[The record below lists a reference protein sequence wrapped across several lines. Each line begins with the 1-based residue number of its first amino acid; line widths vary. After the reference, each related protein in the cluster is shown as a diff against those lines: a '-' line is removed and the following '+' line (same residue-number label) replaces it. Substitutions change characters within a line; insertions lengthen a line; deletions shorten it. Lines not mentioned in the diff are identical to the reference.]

1 MGDPKSFEG
10 LKKFPAEPALALL
23 ARARVKLRA
32 KVAIDPKAS
41 VPEALAALDATG
53 EGLEMLR
60 LIAHTLPPRE
70 ATWWACLAARD
81 MLAPDAAEVPPPLAA
96 AEAWVFKPGD
106 DTRRKARAAMEGADI
121 DDDTVFCAMAA
132 TFADGTLG
140 PDQLA
145 DFEAP
150 VGGVGNAVHGMVLK
164 SIFADSDNAD
174 ARTELQIARGLDIAR
189 GGSGRVAAAQP
200 VAGAETRGGA

>member
-1 MGDPKSFEG
+1 MDDPKRFEG
-10 LKKFPAEPALALL
+10 LKKFPADPAAAIL
-23 ARARVKLRA
+23 ARSRVKLRA
-32 KVAIDPKAS
+32 RAAVDLE
-41 VPEALAALDATG
+41 VPVPQVLAALEAAG

-60 LIAHTLPPRE
+60 LIAHALPPRE

-81 MLAPDAAEVPPPLAA
+81 MLAPGAAEVPPPLAA

-106 DTRRKARAAMEGADI
+106 ETRRTARAAMENADI

-145 DFEAP
+145 DYEAP
-150 VGGVGNAVHGMVLK
+150 RGGLGNAVHGMVLK
-164 SIFADSDNAD
+164 SIFADAANAD
-174 ARTELQIARGLDIAR
+174 ARTQLQIARGLDIAR
-189 GGSGRVAAAQP
+189 GGSGRIEAGQA
-200 VAGAETRGGA
+200 VAGAAPRKGA